1 LNIIFFLKGKLFE
14 VTKLK
19 TKEKAILVGVKLPS
33 GRAFPRTESFGTNVR
48 TSPSINRFYTEE
60 SLEELKLL
68 AETAGA
74 EVLDTVIQERLKLD
88 SAFFIGK
95 GKTDQIAD
103 LSRRRGANIIIFDD
117 DLSPAQVYNLEKRLD
132 TKVIDRSTLI
142 LDIFAKRAK
151 TKESKIQ
158 VELAQLKYLL
168 PRLTRGWTHLSRQWG
183 GIGTKGPG
191 ETQLEMDRRRIRR
204 KILDLE
210 KSLVKIDKERTVQR
224 KRREDMFSEGSVSG
238 GKVTL
243 VGYTNA
249 GKSTLFN
256 QLTKASIKTEEKLFS
271 TLDSTTRLIKFEEDG
286 KHSSEHSHEPYG
298 SWHRIRANDL
308 KIVLTDTVGFIR
320 KLPHHLVASFKS
332 TLDEVKLADILLH
345 VVDISHPD
353 FAQQVNKVNQVLSEL
368 DSLDKPTI
376 MVYNKIDRLAG
387 FVPPAPGFS
396 WNENHIA
403 STCPFLSFS
412 DQKEKGVFISAK
424 EEIGIS
430 DLVGR
435 IKEYLVRSL
444 LNARPEKKLSE
455 ALLFLDNADLDLL
468 PSFYKIG
475 VVTESRF
482 EGNGIRLKIKGKK
495 KDLEKIRKLNGRV
508 ELKFV

>member
-1 LNIIFFLKGKLFE
+1 MFE
-14 VTKLK
+14 LTKLK
-19 TKEKAILVGVKLPS
+19 TKEKAILVGAKLPS
-33 GRAFPRTESFGTNVR
+33 V
-48 TSPSINRFYTEE
+48 NRFYSEE

-74 EVLDTVIQERLKLD
+74 EVLDTAIQERRKLD
-88 SAFFIGK
+88 PAFFIGK

-103 LSRRRGANIIIFDD
+103 LARRKGANITIFDD
-117 DLSPAQVYNLEKRLD
+117 DLSPAQVYNLEKKLD
-132 TKVIDRSTLI
+132 IKVIDRSTLI

-191 ETQLEMDRRRIRR
+191 ETQLEMDRRRVRR

-224 KRREDMFSEGSVSG
+224 KRRKDMFSEGFVSG

-256 QLTKASIKTEEKLFS
+256 QLTKASVKTEKKLFS
-271 TLDSTTRLIKFEEDG
+271 TLDSTTRLIRFAEDG
-286 KHSSEHSHEPYG
+286 RHS
-298 SWHRIRANDL
+298 RDF
-308 KIVLTDTVGFIR
+308 KIVLTDTIGFIR

-332 TLDEVKLADILLH
+332 TLDEVRLADLLLH

-353 FAQQVNKVNQVLSEL
+353 FAQHISKVNQVLSEL
-368 DSLDKPTI
+368 GSLDKPTI
-376 MVYNKIDRLAG
+376 MVYNKIDRLDG
-387 FVPPAPGFS
+387 LIPTPPGFS
-396 WNENHIA
+396 LDEKRFP
-403 STCPFLSFS
+403 STCPYSCDC
-412 DQKEKGVFISAK
+412 DQKENGVFISAQ

-430 DLVGR
+430 DLIGT
-435 IKEYLVRSL
+435 IKEYLQGLVLKGHGGRSL
-444 LNARPEKKLSE
+444 RE
-455 ALLFLDNADLDLL
+455 ALLFLDNADLNLL
-468 PSFYKIG
+468 PCLYKMG
-475 VVTESRF
+475 VVTESKF
-482 EGNGIRLKIKGKK
+482 EGTRIRLKIKGRK
-495 KDLEKIRKLNGRV
+495 KDLERISKLNGRV
-508 ELKFV
+508 ELKLI

>member
-1 LNIIFFLKGKLFE
+1 
-14 VTKLK
+14 
-19 TKEKAILVGVKLPS
+19 
-33 GRAFPRTESFGTNVR
+33 GTNVR
-48 TSPSINRFYTEE
+48 TSPSVNRFYSEE

-68 AETAGA
+68 SETAGA
-74 EVLDTVIQERLKLD
+74 EVLDAVIQERQKPDPAL
-88 SAFFIGK
+88 FVGK

-103 LSRRRGANIIIFDD
+103 LSRRKGANIVIFDH

-132 TKVIDRSTLI
+132 IKVIDRSTLI

-191 ETQLEMDRRRIRR
+191 ETQLEMDRRRVRK

-224 KRREDMFSEGSVSG
+224 KRRKDMFSDGSICG

-256 QLTKASIKTEEKLFS
+256 QLTKASIKTEEKLFT
-271 TLDSTTRLIKFEEDG
+271 TLDSTTRLIRFAKEG
-286 KHSSEHSHEPYG
+286 KHLG
-298 SWHRIRANDL
+298 DF
-308 KIVLTDTVGFIR
+308 KIVLTDTIGFIR

-332 TLDEVKLADILLH
+332 TLDEVRLADLLLH
-345 VVDISHPD
+345 VVDVSHPD
-353 FAQQVNKVNQVLSEL
+353 FAQHIDKVNQVLSEL

-376 MVYNKIDRLAG
+376 MVYNKIDRLNQI
-387 FVPPAPGFS
+387 VPTPPGS
-396 WNENHIA
+396 TMNENYIPGTPLYF
-403 STCPFLSFS
+403 SNS
-412 DQKEKGVFISAK
+412 DQKENKIFISAQ
-424 EEIGIS
+424 EEIGIN
-430 DLVGR
+430 DLIGR
-435 IKEYLVRSL
+435 IKEYIKRL
-444 LNARPEKKLSE
+444 LLQSRPEEKLSE
-455 ALLFLDNADLDLL
+455 ALLFLDNSHLDLL
-468 PSFYKIG
+468 TSFYKIG
-475 VVTESRF
+475 VVTESKF
-482 EGNGIRLKIKGKK
+482 EGNRIRLKIKGKK

-508 ELKFV
+508 ELKLI